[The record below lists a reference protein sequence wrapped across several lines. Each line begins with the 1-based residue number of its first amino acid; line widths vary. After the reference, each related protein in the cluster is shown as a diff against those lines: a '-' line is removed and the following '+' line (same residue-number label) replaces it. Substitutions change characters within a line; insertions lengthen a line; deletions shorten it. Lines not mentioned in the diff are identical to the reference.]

1 MTSRLLAVFAVSSV
15 VVSFNIGCASPD
27 QLKKLQFAHRQA
39 LAQLEE
45 HESEVARLTAENDAL
60 RAQTQS
66 MTRTSE
72 DSISELTLLRSE
84 NSRLSTELA
93 TLRNQYEE
101 LANGNFNLQALPIE
115 VSDALKN
122 FALSNPGMVEYD
134 AARGVV
140 KFASDLTFDLGAVT
154 VKPEAQSALASFAQI
169 LNGAATDFDV
179 LLVGH
184 TDDVPIKRAATK
196 KKHPTNWH
204 LSSHRAIAV
213 MAELKGNG
221 VIEQRMGVL
230 GYGQHRPAEANAAGK
245 KGNPRNRRVEV
256 FLVRPHGG

>member
-1 MTSRLLAVFAVSSV
+1 MTSRLLAVFAVSFV
-15 VVSFNIGCASPD
+15 VASLNIGCSSPD
-27 QLKKLQFAHRQA
+27 QYKKLQFAHRQA

-45 HESEVARLTAENDAL
+45 YESDVARVTAENDAL
-60 RAQTQS
+60 RAQSQLIS
-66 MTRTSE
+66 RSSE
-72 DSISELTLLRSE
+72 GSISELTLLRTE
-84 NSRLSTELA
+84 NSRLSTDLA

-101 LANGNFNLQALPIE
+101 LATRPFDVHLPID
-115 VSDALKN
+115 VSDALKD

-154 VKPEAQSALASFAQI
+154 VKPKAKSALASFAQI
-169 LNGAATDFDV
+169 LNGAAADFDV

-184 TDDVPIKRAATK
+184 TDDVPIRKASTK
-196 KKHPTNWH
+196 KNHPTNWH

-221 VIEQRMGVL
+221 VFELRMGVL
-230 GYGQHRPAEANAAGK
+230 GYGQHRPAEANAAGN
-245 KGNPRNRRVEV
+245 KGNPSNRRVEV